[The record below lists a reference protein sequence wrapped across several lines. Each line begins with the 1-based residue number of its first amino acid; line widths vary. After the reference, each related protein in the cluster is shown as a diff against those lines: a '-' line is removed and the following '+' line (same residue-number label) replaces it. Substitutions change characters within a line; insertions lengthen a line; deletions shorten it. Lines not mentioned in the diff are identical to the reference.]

1 MTFCGEK
8 NYEKKKCKE
17 QKEAYREIH
26 GIVHNAMMKH
36 FCVSREFKEKES
48 EVFNSI
54 MGGKHDN

>member
-1 MTFCGEK
+1 MGNTIK
-8 NYEKKKCKE
+8 NYEKKKRKE

-26 GIVHNAMMKH
+26 GIVHDAMMKH

-48 EVFNSI
+48 EVFDSI